1 MKKLWCIII
10 LCVTSQA
17 WGSPGCVGR
26 VTNPVTDV
34 CWKCVFPIHIA
45 GFEVF
50 KSSMADRKPSTR
62 SPICFCKKP
71 WLPLPMPGI
80 PIAFWEPVRLVDVTK
95 SPMCMVSLGGI
106 SLGTS
111 HQRGMKDDQEGSA
124 FYHVHWYIYPV
135 IFWLELLVDF
145 ACLDTSSVDIAY
157 LTEFDPLWSDDAKS
171 AILNPEA
178 ILFGNPLA
186 QGACITDCAKSSLP
200 KGTPLDSLFWCCG
213 CQGSM
218 YPYTGT
224 MTGYNGGVQ
233 ASTLLVSRM
242 IAKLHRE
249 FLLWA
254 TWGKPMISN
263 RCMKYPKPLIDKSAY
278 RLQMT
283 FPIPEAKQCRTIGE
297 TEVTWQSG
305 KEFPVKGE
313 DFAYLVWHK
322 RECCL
327 GAI

>member
-1 MKKLWCIII
+1 MKVLFIFIV
-10 LCVTSQA
+10 LLTTSA
-17 WGSPGCVGR
+17 VASPGCVGR
-26 VTNPVTDV
+26 MINPVTDV
-34 CWKCVFPIHIA
+34 CWKCLFPMHIA
-45 GFEVF
+45 GFKVV
-50 KSSMADRKPSTR
+50 KSSMADRKPSVKA
-62 SPICFCKKP
+62 PICFCKKP
-71 WLPLPMPGI
+71 PIPIPMPGI

-106 SLGTS
+106 NLGS
-111 HQRGMKDDQEGSA
+111 SQQRGMKDDQDGSA
-124 FYHVHWYIYPV
+124 FYQVHWYIYPV
-135 IFWLELLVDF
+135 IYWLELLVDF
-145 ACLDTSSVDIAY
+145 VCLDNLAIDVAY
-157 LTEFDPLWSDDAKS
+157 LTEFDPMWGDDTKS
-171 AILNPEA
+171 AIINPEA
-178 ILFGNPLA
+178 ILFGSKIA
-186 QGACITDCAKSSLP
+186 QGACIADCMTSTVPKS
-200 KGTPLDSLFWCCG
+200 TPIDSLFWCCG

-254 TWGKPMISN
+254 TWGKPMVTN
-263 RCMKYPKPLIDKSAY
+263 RCSKYPKPLIDKSAY

-283 FPIPEAKQCRTIGE
+283 FPIAETKQCRKIGE
-297 TEVTWQSG
+297 TEVAWQSG

-313 DFAYLVWHK
+313 DFAYLIWHK

>member
-1 MKKLWCIII
+1 LVKFINPITDICWSCLFPLSIGPATVNKSLSSSDPGNPKDLIC
-10 LCVTSQA
+10 LC
-17 WGSPGCVGR
+17 
-26 VTNPVTDV
+26 
-34 CWKCVFPIHIA
+34 K
-45 GFEVF
+45 
-50 KSSMADRKPSTR
+50 KSS
-62 SPICFCKKP
+62 SPVP
-71 WLPLPMPGI
+71 VPGV
-80 PIAFWEPVRLVDVTK
+80 PIGFWEPVRMVDVTRT
-95 SPMCMVSLGGI
+95 PYCLVGMGGLCF
-106 SLGTS
+106 SNSSKKGTHS
-111 HQRGMKDDQEGSA
+111 IIGDQKRAKEHS

-157 LTEFDPLWSDDAKS
+157 LTEFDPMWGDDAKS
-171 AILNPEA
+171 AIINPEA

-233 ASTLLVSRM
+233 ASTLLASRM

-263 RCMKYPKPLIDKSAY
+263 RCVKYPKPLLDKSAY

-283 FPIPEAKQCRTIGE
+283 FPIPETKQCRTIGE

-313 DFAYLVWHK
+313 DFAYLIWHK